1 MDIKHSLTY
10 FRKQEGWIKIYAL
23 ILLLVLLCLIPI
35 IGIIAQLILI
45 GFALVLTNHRIFKPE
60 IPIAQWDTVK
70 NFKAGAKLCIFGLIF
85 LPINLLLLQQ
95 SQNPEML
102 IKMLPISFVVA
113 LVVMTI
119 IDIAAMAFSTNLKF
133 ISLFKLKAMK
143 FILIDNF
150 SQYIKVSIIKFI
162 VFLVFFAIP
171 VLVSTF
177 GTGLFLVVPGL
188 ALVLILISAVATLL
202 LLPSILFVYADL
214 NAQFLRKIFKIK
226 TSQG

>member
-23 ILLLVLLCLIPI
+23 ILLLMLLFLIPI
-35 IGIIAQLILI
+35 IGMIAYFILT
-45 GFALVLTNHRIFKPE
+45 GFVLVLTNHRIFKPE

-70 NFKAGAKLCIFGLIF
+70 NFKAGVKLYIFGLIF
-85 LPINLLLLQQ
+85 LPINLPLLQQ
-95 SQNPEML
+95 SQNPVML
-102 IKMLPISFVVA
+102 ITMLSISFVVA
-113 LVVMTI
+113 LPI

-133 ISLFKLKAMK
+133 SSLFKLKAMK

-150 SQYIKVSIIKFI
+150 SQYIKVYIIKFI
-162 VFLVFFAIP
+162 VCLVIFAIP

-177 GTGLFLVVPGL
+177 TTGLFLAVPGL
-188 ALVLILISAVATLL
+188 ALALILISVVAALL